1 MPNKDAIVVIR
12 FYERELPLLRTAQE
26 LTGERF
32 RSTFVRRAAL
42 EAARAVLLA
51 ERWDTAQQPRD
62 SAKIDSIQAQILDD
76 YTDEGGE

>member
-12 FYERELPLLRTAQE
+12 FYEHELPLLMAAQE

-42 EAARAVLLA
+42 EAARAVLEA
-51 ERWDTAQQPRD
+51 TETD
-62 SAKIDSIQAQILDD
+62 SVVSAR
-76 YTDEGGE
+76 